1 MTKLAERL
9 RVEGRHLNEV
19 GLLYCESGKLPI
31 LHGSSLFSR
40 GGKQVLCNVTLGAP
54 HQAGD
59 AQRLA
64 SLDGPATKRFMLH

>member
-40 GGKQVLCNVTLGAP
+40 GGKQVLCNVTLGAS
-54 HQAGD
+54 QVGD